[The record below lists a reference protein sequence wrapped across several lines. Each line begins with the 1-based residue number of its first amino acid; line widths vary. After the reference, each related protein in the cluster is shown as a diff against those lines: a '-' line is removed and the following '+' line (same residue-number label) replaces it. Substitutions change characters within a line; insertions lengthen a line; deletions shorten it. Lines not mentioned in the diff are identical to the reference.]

1 MQEKNLKADSKK
13 KICKRLR
20 SLYTRNW
27 FLDRGKKMKKKGF
40 TLIEMLIVIFVL
52 STGIILII
60 KGMSESHRYLSET
73 AQRTVAL
80 NLAKEGIEAVYNLR
94 NSNWRKW
101 SDKKNEC
108 WLSVWEECWEYS
120 EELTNSQMRI
130 FWLQTGDICTY
141 DYNARTYG
149 PIKVWTPQLFIPTD
163 WEIPEWKWND
173 KDARFKELP
182 LNRQPK
188 VAEEYKLV
196 YYRGKRI
203 PRWSID
209 AHERGYYLNSPKG
222 NPSCWAEYLDAT
234 KNNLWEYSR
243 VITIQGLFDKT
254 TGQKLT
260 CTDTANSP
268 CKSSSPKELRFC
280 STVFYTKPYQGVV
293 NVCSIMTNFEQ

>member
-1 MQEKNLKADSKK
+1 M
-13 KICKRLR
+13 R
-20 SLYTRNW
+20 
-27 FLDRGKKMKKKGF
+27 KKGF
-40 TLIEMLIVIFVL
+40 TLVEMLIVIFVL

-130 FWLQTGDICTY
+130 LGLNDGDICTY

-149 PIKVWTPQLFIPTD
+149 PIKVWTPQLFTRID

-188 VAEEYKLV
+188 YAEEYKLI

-209 AHERGYYLNSPKG
+209 THERWNYFNPPKG

-280 STVFYTKPYQGVV
+280 STVFYTKPYQGIV

>member
-1 MQEKNLKADSKK
+1 M
-13 KICKRLR
+13 R
-20 SLYTRNW
+20 
-27 FLDRGKKMKKKGF
+27 KKGF
-40 TLIEMLIVIFVL
+40 TLVEMLIVIFVL

-108 WLSVWEECWEYS
+108 WLSVWEECWEHS
-120 EELTNSQMRI
+120 QQLTNRQMRI
-130 FWLQTGDICTY
+130 FWLQKGDICVY
-141 DYNARTYG
+141 DHQKWGYFPNETNN
-149 PIKVWTPQLFIPTD
+149 TDSFSPQWWNVTSWQRDDKNWRWEDNGDNPKNNDEFKLIYFKGKWIPL
-163 WEIPEWKWND
+163 WMIS
-173 KDARFKELP
+173 
-182 LNRQPK
+182 
-188 VAEEYKLV
+188 
-196 YYRGKRI
+196 G
-203 PRWSID
+203 
-209 AHERGYYLNSPKG
+209 HERGYYLNSPKG
-222 NPSCWAEYLDAT
+222 NHSCWAEYLDAT

-260 CTDTANSP
+260 CTDTASSP